1 MVKNKPASIR
11 QRIYNEAIKCKT
23 IIGKNSIKFLSSSKF
38 LIFIYKKQI
47 MKTTNNKNSFLKGL
61 GSILNISGSNTSKK
75 IQRKKSNLTDVE
87 QDWQQVGSV
96 IRDAMNN
103 FKKIIDR

>member
-1 MVKNKPASIR
+1 MKNKNMILEGFSSIL
-11 QRIYNEAIKCKT
+11 E
-23 IIGKNSIKFLSSSKF
+23 GFF
-38 LIFIYKKQI
+38 
-47 MKTTNNKNSFLKGL
+47 
-61 GSILNISGSNTSKK
+61 SILNISGGSNASKK
-75 IQRKKSNLTDVE
+75 IQRKKSNLTDVEQDWQQIE